1 MSLDCV
7 RIVSFLP
14 QLQNALCEPSLGSQG
29 LMAKQGLGSKALP
42 PWSTCH
48 AMNIMCIKKDTSTC
62 WAFEAPCSRELLGP
76 KLIHVQY
83 VVGRMLQANWGTC
96 CMQKQEQTSPHH
108 VQYKYYFQAQYLMS
122 RKAFGEVSCSRVR
135 PRTWKKQLFQTTSE
149 T

>member
-1 MSLDCV
+1 MLTMSLDCV

-14 QLQNALCEPSLGSQG
+14 QLQNALCEPSLGSRG
-29 LMAKQGLGSKALP
+29 LMP

-108 VQYKYYFQAQYLMS
+108 VQYKYYFQAQYTGALIFEPCLIEHPS
-122 RKAFGEVSCSRVR
+122 YSNKIHLGQTELNWYLV
-135 PRTWKKQLFQTTSE
+135 KKLW
-149 T
+149 